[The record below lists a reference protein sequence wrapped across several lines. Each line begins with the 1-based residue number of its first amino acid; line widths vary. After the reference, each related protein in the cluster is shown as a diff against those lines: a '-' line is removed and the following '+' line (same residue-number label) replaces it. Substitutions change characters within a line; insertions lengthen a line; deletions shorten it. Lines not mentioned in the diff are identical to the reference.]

1 MITMSGEEDDV
12 DNLPKK
18 KLTHTYSYL
27 LTLTH
32 TYSHLL
38 TLTHTYSHL
47 LTLTHTYSYF
57 TDTSTCIFICLIL
70 MNVQT
75 NCW

>member
-1 MITMSGEEDDV
+1 MITMSGEEDDF

-18 KLTHTYSYL
+18 K
-27 LTLTH
+27 LTH

-47 LTLTHTYSYF
+47 L
-57 TDTSTCIFICLIL
+57 IL
-70 MNVQT
+70 Y
-75 NCW
+75 